1 MSEFV
6 QTPSRDTDH
15 SEARCVAR
23 HSRIWLRDDAD
34 QEIRTISTATDG
46 IRSKSVLLS
55 GTVVGTIRAQPLGP
69 RRRGYGGQ
77 TQA

>member
-1 MSEFV
+1 
-6 QTPSRDTDH
+6 
-15 SEARCVAR
+15 
-23 HSRIWLRDDAD
+23 LRDDAY